1 MDKNEPNHKIKMGR
15 FYKANNSI
23 RPKELSLDGKWIKKS
38 RRVNRCGIYYSIT

>member
-1 MDKNEPNHKIKMGR
+1 MGK

-23 RPKELSLDGKWIKKS
+23 RPKELSLDDTRIKKS